1 MCRINYKVVQS
12 GDRWVSIPTNGVN
25 DMFIGEY
32 AHSIDSKGRL
42 NMPSR
47 FREKL
52 SETFFVTKG
61 LDHCLFVFPEN
72 EWRIFEDKLKQL
84 PLTNKN
90 ARAFVRLFFAGASEC
105 TLDKQGRINIPQPL
119 RTHALLEKDVI
130 VIGVGTRIELWSTD
144 QWDQYNNPDNISYDD
159 IAEQM
164 AELGI

>member
-1 MCRINYKVVQS
+1 MVQS

-144 QWDQYNNPDNISYDD
+144 QWEQYNNPDNISYDD

>member
-1 MCRINYKVVQS
+1 MVQS